1 MKYLSGLNNALI
13 SSESPLY
20 KSNRLLKGIGIRNI
34 GIRNIGIKNT
44 DIRINQEK
52 GLLREKQS
60 QFRN

>member
-1 MKYLSGLNNALI
+1 MKYLSGLRNALI

-34 GIRNIGIKNT
+34 GIRNT

>member
-1 MKYLSGLNNALI
+1 MKWGYGLRNALI

-34 GIRNIGIKNT
+34 GIRNT

>member
-1 MKYLSGLNNALI
+1 M
-13 SSESPLY
+13 
-20 KSNRLLKGIGIRNI
+20 LLKGIGIRDK
-34 GIRNIGIKNT
+34 GIKNT

>member
-1 MKYLSGLNNALI
+1 MRWGFGLRNALI

-34 GIRNIGIKNT
+34 GIRNT

-52 GLLREKQS
+52 GLLREKENKP
-60 QFRN
+60 RT

>member
-1 MKYLSGLNNALI
+1 MKWGYGLRNALI

-20 KSNRLLKGIGIRNI
+20 KSNRLLKGI

>member
-1 MKYLSGLNNALI
+1 MKWDYGLRNALI

-20 KSNRLLKGIGIRNI
+20 KSNRPLKGI